1 MSYHLPSSLP
11 SRPSTPQS
19 SRYSSQLPSRQQC
32 SRSPPPL
39 CHPIPSYPTLRPQ
52 SFTGPGRLCSPPPCT
67 SPPPLEYQKPNSSPY
82 ECTKTGYPSNSST
95 RRLRYGEQRRNSTG
109 MMPDVHRCARILN
122 IELEKPKK
130 KSSAAAALLV
140 RLSRFPEHLDPIPYS
155 QLLHMFQNLYG
166 SMLDTVKLIT
176 RDLLRIEDPDTVS
189 CRATV
194 CRFDKRDTW
203 RVYKAQPGAQDQ
215 FYCAPHIEVTL
226 PFFPTRAA
234 TREIIA
240 AITDSY
246 GAFADHMQPAYK
258 FRTRRY
264 SWKFEPGTV
273 YESVNPEYF
282 IAKPVMD
289 GHDED
294 ETGREEEH
302 PGEVEEMDRTSVISD
317 TDDTSEDG
325 DIEANPSDQPRKL
338 DDIKEELR
346 FGSST
351 EKCKEIVKNS
361 LARELGLDPRRIT
374 VWFWVKEVELS
385 DGKWYP
391 WGSLDNTYGLTI
403 MSQEVV
409 QYNQED
415 AKRNAKRAA
424 RSSRALKE
432 KAPREI
438 APTVRVI
445 LPVER
450 TTFAKDEDN
459 VKGLK
464 ECVERMRSEISA
476 ISACRGRAAFCISWK
491 KERKDFADWLVPR
504 VVYKPTGDGD
514 NYVLE
519 GKGL

>member
-1 MSYHLPSSLP
+1 MSYHLPSSVP

-19 SRYSSQLPSRQQC
+19 SRYSSQLPTHQQR

-39 CHPIPSYPTLRPQ
+39 CHPLPIYPTLRPQ
-52 SFTGPGRLCSPPPCT
+52 SFTGPRRLCSPPLCK
-67 SPPPLEYQKPNSSPY
+67 SPPLEYQKPNSSPY
-82 ECTKTGYPSNSST
+82 ECTNTGYPSNSSP
-95 RRLRYGEQRRNSTG
+95 RGSQFGEQRRNSTG
-109 MMPDVHRCARILN
+109 MMPDACRCARILN
-122 IELEKPKK
+122 IELEKPKR

-140 RLSRFPEHLDPIPYS
+140 RLSRYPEHLDPIPYS
-155 QLLHMFQNLYG
+155 QLLHMFQHLYG
-166 SMLDTVKLIT
+166 SMLDTIKLIT
-176 RDLLRIEDPDTVS
+176 RDVLRIEDPDTVS

-203 RVYKAQPGAQDQ
+203 RVYKARPEAQDQ

-234 TREIIA
+234 AKEIIA

-246 GAFADHMQPAYK
+246 GALAEHMQPAYK

-294 ETGREEEH
+294 ETSQEEEQ
-302 PGEVEEMDRTSVISD
+302 PGEGEELDRTTVAYD
-317 TDDTSEDG
+317 TDQTSEEG
-325 DIEANPSDQPRKL
+325 ELLERNSSDLPRKL

-351 EKCKEIVKNS
+351 EKCKEIIKNS
-361 LARELGLDPRRIT
+361 LGRELGLDPRRIT
-374 VWFWVKEVELS
+374 VWFWVKEVEFNN
-385 DGKWYP
+385 GKWYP

-403 MSQEVV
+403 TSQEVV

-424 RSSRALKE
+424 RASRALKE
-432 KAPREI
+432 KEPRDI

-450 TTFAKDEDN
+450 TMFAKDEDN

-464 ECVERMRSEISA
+464 ECVERMRGEMSA

-491 KERKDFADWLVPR
+491 KERKDFADWLVPQ
-504 VVYKPTGDGD
+504 VVYKPTGDGN

-519 GKGL
+519 GKDV